1 MNDIGD
7 LMEEKVIGA
16 IKEYELIEENDH
28 IVVGVSGGPDSM
40 ALLYCLLE
48 ARKAIPFN
56 IHVAHVNHGVRGE
69 EARRDQL
76 FVERIA
82 GELGLPFYTKNV
94 NMVEYGKEKGISS
107 EEAGR
112 ELRYGFFREVLRSLG
127 KGKIAVAHNMNDQAE
142 TLLMRIMRGTGPDGL
157 KGMEYKSNDVIR
169 PILGIDRKEIEDY
182 IAKKGIETVLDHTN
196 LKPIYSRNKIRLE
209 LIPYIEENFN
219 PNIVNTLWRMSRIFS
234 MDLNFLEEYTEVKF
248 NNMLKN
254 YDKNSII
261 LDGGKFL
268 EEDRSIQH
276 RIIRKAILEVNKS
289 LQGITEAQIY
299 SAVDI
304 LRTSQTG
311 KEFHFTNNIVLKVN
325 YDEIVIEKSRDEEK
339 TTYSYDINVPTSISL
354 NNGYYFEF
362 KLVTKDDNF
371 VMEKSRHI
379 RYFDFD
385 KVKGNLKIRN
395 RREGDRFVP
404 FGMKGSKK
412 LKDYFIDEK
421 VPRDLRDRIPLIVDD
436 ENILWVV
443 GYRTSELYKITD
455 ETKRILLISYKK
467 Q

>member
-1 MNDIGD
+1 
-7 LMEEKVIGA
+7 MEEKVLTA
-16 IKEYELIEENDH
+16 IKEYELIEENDN

-48 ARKAIPFN
+48 ARKTIPFN

-76 FVERIA
+76 FVEKKCK
-82 GELGLPFYTKNV
+82 ELGLPFYTRNV
-94 NMVEYGKEKGISS
+94 NMNEYAKEKGITS

-112 ELRYGFFREVLRSLG
+112 ELRYGFFREILKDLG

-142 TLLMRIMRGTGPDGL
+142 TILMRIMRGTGPDGL
-157 KGMEYKSNDVIR
+157 KGMEYKSNDIIR
-169 PILGIDRKEIEDY
+169 PILGIDRKEIEEY
-182 IAKKGIETVLDHTN
+182 IVKKGIETVLDKTN
-196 LKPIYSRNKIRLE
+196 LEPIYSRNKIRLE
-209 LIPYIEENFN
+209 LIPYIEKNFN

-234 MDLNFLEEYTEVKF
+234 LDLNFLEKYTKIKF
-248 NNMLKN
+248 NNMLKR

-261 LDGGKFL
+261 LHGGKFL
-268 EEDRSIQH
+268 EEHRSIQQ
-276 RIIRKAILEVNKS
+276 RILRNAILEINNS
-289 LQGITEAQIY
+289 LQGITETQIS

-304 LRTSQTG
+304 LKNFQTG
-311 KEFHFTNNIVLKVN
+311 KKFHFSNDIVLRTN
-325 YDEIVIEKSRDEEK
+325 YDEIIIEKSKESDK
-339 TTYSYDINVPTSISL
+339 ITYSYDIDVPGAISL
-354 NNGYYFEF
+354 DNGYYFET
-362 KLVTKDDNF
+362 KIIIKDDNF
-371 VMEKSRHI
+371 VMEKAKNV

-404 FGMKGSKK
+404 FGMRGSKK

-421 VPRDLRDRIPLIVDD
+421 VPRDLRDRIPLVVDD

-443 GYRTSELYKITD
+443 GYRTNDLYKVTD
-455 ETKRILLISYKK
+455 ATKRILLISYKL